1 MMIPNTHDT
10 RVTSTV
16 PGRDTGDTIVTY
28 EDGYGNTYRKHFTCG
43 TNVSI
48 SVSKWSSSDN
58 VQPNR
63 IEVTRTVVP
72 EFKDEKTKYWRPPD
86 PPHDPRKLPSVRED
100 RRAKRVV
107 LRPEFHARSNPRSR

>member
-1 MMIPNTHDT
+1 MIPNTNDT

-16 PGRDTGDTIVTY
+16 PGRNTGDTVVTY
-28 EDGYGNTYRKHFTCG
+28 EDDYGNTYRKHFPCG

-58 VQPNR
+58 CRPNR
-63 IEVTRTVVP
+63 IEVVRTVVP
-72 EFKDEKTKYWRPPD
+72 EFEVDDRKYWRPPD
-86 PPHDPRKLPSVRED
+86 PPRNPKKLPEVRED
-100 RRAKRVV
+100 RRAKRVI